1 MNKWNAAAG
10 SCEQCSDPLG
20 LQIREMF
27 ILAVQILAL
36 EGDWFYYVKINNLDL
51 KNIRDSYGYV
61 LRKDKFRCFLF
72 FSHYVNPLKDMTL
85 TQNCIC
91 S

>member
-36 EGDWFYYVKINNLDL
+36 EGD
-51 KNIRDSYGYV
+51 
-61 LRKDKFRCFLF
+61 
-72 FSHYVNPLKDMTL
+72 
-85 TQNCIC
+85 
-91 S
+91 